1 MQLSLLLKA
10 SVLHYK
16 NDTRKGNGS
25 RGNFEILKSIK
36 NKPISS
42 YDSQPVRTICVYYTR
57 SLKIYRNMNGFLFN
71 QALQLTKR
79 YCVESSSNYVNTLFR
94 KSY

>member
-25 RGNFEILKSIK
+25 RGDFEILKSIK
-36 NKPISS
+36 NKPLLVMTV
-42 YDSQPVRTICVYYTR
+42 SQSGLSASI
-57 SLKIYRNMNGFLFN
+57 
-71 QALQLTKR
+71 
-79 YCVESSSNYVNTLFR
+79 TLEA
-94 KSY
+94 

>member
-36 NKPISS
+36 NKPLLVMTV
-42 YDSQPVRTICVYYTR
+42 SQSGLSASI
-57 SLKIYRNMNGFLFN
+57 
-71 QALQLTKR
+71 
-79 YCVESSSNYVNTLFR
+79 TLEA
-94 KSY
+94 